1 MKKLNVDFDEIQ
13 SAMEDISRDAFDYFL
28 DLSTGEVIILSE
40 QIIQKLLDTLEEHFE
55 DDIGEYEEVEFDE
68 EYSIPEW
75 MEGEAEIAVE
85 IFIEERDRYARI
97 PERNSSNG
105 FAAMREFTD
114 GLKDG
119 ELKEELLH
127 ILDGK
132 GAFRR
137 FKDALEPFPV
147 ERKKWYR
154 FNAMAARFE
163 ITEWLKTLDIEPV

>member
-13 SAMEDISRDAFDYFL
+13 SAMEDISREAFDYFL

-40 QIIQKLLDTLEEHFE
+40 EIMQKVLDTLEEHFE

-75 MEGEAEIAVE
+75 MEGEIEIVLE
-85 IFIEERDRYARI
+85 IFIEEKDRYTRI
-97 PERNSSNG
+97 PERNSSRG
-105 FAAMREFTD
+105 FSAMREFAE

-119 ELKEELLH
+119 ELREELLH

-137 FKDALEPFPV
+137 FKNALEPFPV
-147 ERKKWYR
+147 ERKMWYR
-154 FNAMAARFE
+154 FNAMAARTE
-163 ITEWLKTLDIEPV
+163 ITEWLRTLDIDPV

>member
-1 MKKLNVDFDEIQ
+1 MKKLKIDFDEIQ

-40 QIIQKLLDTLEEHFE
+40 EIMQKLLDTLEEHFE
-55 DDIGEYEEVEFDE
+55 DDIGEYDEVELDE
-68 EYSIPEW
+68 ECKIPEW

-85 IFIEERDRYARI
+85 IFIEEKDRYARI

-105 FAAMREFTD
+105 FAAMFAE

-119 ELKEELLH
+119 ELREELLH

-147 ERKKWYR
+147 ERKMWYR
-154 FNAMAARFE
+154 FNAMAARTE
-163 ITEWLKTLDIEPV
+163 ITEWLRTLDIDPV